1 MSTDSPILSPLMK
14 NLILFSVGINHSLVN
29 SQTLKLVA
37 WEVSGDE
44 NKQYAIK
51 SKLLSSW
58 LQVGDDELWQ
68 PRTAAEDSGLAS
80 GNLNNLIHFKPL

>member
-1 MSTDSPILSPLMK
+1 MSTDSQILSPLMK
-14 NLILFSVGINHSLVN
+14 NLMLSSVGINHSLVN
-29 SQTLKLVA
+29 RQTLKLVA

-58 LQVGDDELWQ
+58 LHVGDDEL
-68 PRTAAEDSGLAS
+68 
-80 GNLNNLIHFKPL
+80 